1 MAQNHAHGEPWA
13 GVDEVAAHRGVRRAR
28 VYSCIDGRGLAARNI
43 GKLSTLNRSALD
55 TWVATVSPGASQPA
69 PAHPTAGTSCH
80 TCTRT
85 SGLLRDSLLA
95 RIPVIVL
102 TAERSAHGPGFTALL
117 RKPLDLGR
125 PADALDQAFRPRL
138 S

>member
-1 MAQNHAHGEPWA
+1 MVVAQNHAHGEPWA

-43 GKLSTLNRSALD
+43 GKLSTLNRSAL
-55 TWVATVSPGASQPA
+55 QPA

-95 RIPVIVL
+95 RFPVIVL
-102 TAERSAHGPGFTALL
+102 TAERSAHGPCVATLL
-117 RKPLDLGR
+117 RKPLDLVR
-125 PADALDQAFRPRL
+125 PADASDRALRPHLD
-138 S
+138 